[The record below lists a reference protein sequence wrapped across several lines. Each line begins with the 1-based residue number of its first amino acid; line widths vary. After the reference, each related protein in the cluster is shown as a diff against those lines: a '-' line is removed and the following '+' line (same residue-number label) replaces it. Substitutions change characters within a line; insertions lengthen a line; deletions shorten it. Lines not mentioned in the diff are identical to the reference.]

1 MNCNRKIVAE
11 KRVEIPKAYY
21 FGSTVRKTGG
31 ML

>member
-11 KRVEIPKAYY
+11 KRVEIPKAY

-31 ML
+31 MI